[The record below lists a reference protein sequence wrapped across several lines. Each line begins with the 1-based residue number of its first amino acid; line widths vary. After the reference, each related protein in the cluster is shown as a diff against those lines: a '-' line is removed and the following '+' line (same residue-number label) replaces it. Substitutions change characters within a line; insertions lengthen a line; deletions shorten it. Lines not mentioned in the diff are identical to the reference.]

1 MAKPYKVVS
10 MTPTKVKP
18 ILNKIG
24 SFLHKVY
31 VNEQKWH
38 FGAENPS
45 KIRIETDSNTGNLLF
60 IDKFTESSHWFVGF
74 NEDMTEVVGTLRLIE
89 TGPIELSGY
98 AKESS
103 DKDL

>member
-1 MAKPYKVVS
+1 MATPYKVVS
-10 MTPTKVKP
+10 MTPTEVKP
-18 ILNKIG
+18 ILNKIC
-24 SFLHKVY
+24 SFLHRIY
-31 VNEQKWH
+31 VNEQKWQ

-45 KIRIETDSNTGNLLF
+45 KIRIETDSDTGKLLL
-60 IDKFTESSHWFVGF
+60 IDKFMESSHWFIGV

-98 AKESS
+98 AKEST